1 MLRMSGGSIFGAY
14 IYDLTFFG
22 CFIDITVKS

>member
-1 MLRMSGGSIFGAY
+1 MLRMSEGSIFGAY
-14 IYDLTFFG
+14 IYDFAYFD